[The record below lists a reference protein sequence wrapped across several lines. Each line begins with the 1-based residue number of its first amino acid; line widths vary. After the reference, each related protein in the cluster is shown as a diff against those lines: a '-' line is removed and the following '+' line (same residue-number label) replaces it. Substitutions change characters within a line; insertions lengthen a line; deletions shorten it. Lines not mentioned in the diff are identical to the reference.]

1 MLIRVKLGP
10 SFGGLAT
17 LTVPAGCH
25 DIEAYIGAW
34 LEHRHPLLK
43 ERAILEEIMKA
54 INLDNYYQDKTFQ
67 DLVKASPVK
76 AESNNGKNQM
86 TYMQRHLRKKE
97 LLMRKVSP
105 KRQEVLDLHKLAK
118 VIPPSTTEY
127 LST

>member
-1 MLIRVKLGP
+1 MNLGS

-25 DIEAYIGAW
+25 DIETFIGAW

-43 ERAILEEIMKA
+43 ERAILDEIMRA
-54 INLDNYYQDKTFQ
+54 INLDTYYQDKTFQ

-76 AESNNGKNQM
+76 AESTNGKNQM

-118 VIPPSTTEY
+118 VVPPPMMEY